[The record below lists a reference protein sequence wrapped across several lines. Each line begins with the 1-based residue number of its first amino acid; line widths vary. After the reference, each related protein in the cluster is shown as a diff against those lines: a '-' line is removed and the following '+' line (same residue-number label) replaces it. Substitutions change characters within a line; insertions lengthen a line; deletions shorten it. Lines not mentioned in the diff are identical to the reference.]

1 MEQRLHEILMDGEQ
15 VRWTGRPSPFKLCV
29 SRPETFF
36 ATWLLSGAAVLLA
49 LFYLLPALD
58 STQRGG
64 ADWFVMLVVVAFLPA
79 MLSLRPLM
87 DKFCLEKN
95 TLYAITDRRVIALVK
110 DDLMYIPLDQK
121 PAVSVEGRDR
131 DCGQPLLRRGCG
143 AAGAGNSRSNAVLG
157 IRESSAR
164 MICLGCCST
173 MSATLSSF
181 CIILPDAAPWE
192 PSLLPGAPNFPEQP
206 SSSPLS

>member
-15 VRWTGRPSPFKLCV
+15 VRWTGRPSPFKLMQC
-29 SRPETFF
+29 PERKTFF

-64 ADWFVMLVVVAFLPA
+64 ADWFVMLVVAFLPA

-131 DCGQPLLRRGCG
+131 DCGNLCFGEAVGCG
-143 AAGAGNSRSNAVLG
+143 SGNSRSNAVLG
-157 IRESSAR
+157 IRESSSQND
-164 MICLGCCST
+164 MLGMLFYHVSH
-173 MSATLSSF
+173 
-181 CIILPDAAPWE
+181 
-192 PSLLPGAPNFPEQP
+192 PEQ
-206 SSSPLS
+206 LLHYIA

>member
-15 VRWTGRPSPFKLCV
+15 VRWTGRPSPFKLMQC
-29 SRPETFF
+29 PERNTFF

-121 PAVSVEGRDR
+121 PAVSV
-131 DCGQPLLRRGCG
+131 DCGNLCFGEAVGCG
-143 AAGAGNSRSNAVLG
+143 SGNSRSNAVLG
-157 IRESSAR
+157 IRESSSQND
-164 MICLGCCST
+164 MLGMLFYHVSH
-173 MSATLSSF
+173 
-181 CIILPDAAPWE
+181 
-192 PSLLPGAPNFPEQP
+192 PEQ
-206 SSSPLS
+206 LLHYIA

>member
-15 VRWTGRPSPFKLCV
+15 VRWTGRPSPFKLMQC
-29 SRPETFF
+29 PERKTFF

-95 TLYAITDRRVIALVK
+95 TLYAITDRRVIALEK

-131 DCGQPLLRRGCG
+131 DCGNLCFGEAVGCG
-143 AAGAGNSRSNAVLG
+143 SGNSRSNAVLG
-157 IRESSAR
+157 IRESSSQND
-164 MICLGCCST
+164 MLGMLFYHVSR
-173 MSATLSSF
+173 
-181 CIILPDAAPWE
+181 
-192 PSLLPGAPNFPEQP
+192 PEQ
-206 SSSPLS
+206 LLHYIA

>member
-15 VRWTGRPSPFKLCV
+15 VRWTGRPSPFKLMQC
-29 SRPETFF
+29 PERNTFF

-64 ADWFVMLVVVAFLPA
+64 ADWFVMLVVAFLPA

-131 DCGQPLLRRGCG
+131 DCGNLCFGEAVGCG
-143 AAGAGNSRSNAVLG
+143 SGNSRSNAVLG
-157 IRESSAR
+157 IRESSSQND
-164 MICLGCCST
+164 MLGMLFYHVSH
-173 MSATLSSF
+173 
-181 CIILPDAAPWE
+181 
-192 PSLLPGAPNFPEQP
+192 PEQ
-206 SSSPLS
+206 LLHYIA